1 MRDMEALKSWLELT
15 KVSQGELADEIGVT
29 RQTINNWLT
38 GKTHPGGVDLRRLH
52 EHTRIPLDDLVP
64 QEVQ

>member
-1 MRDMEALKSWLELT
+1 MRDMEALKAWLELT

-38 GKTHPGGVDLRRLH
+38 GKTHPGGVELRKLH
-52 EHTRIPLDDLVP
+52 ERTRIPLDDLVP